1 MPTANI
7 GDVNLY
13 YEETGQGEP
22 VLLVPPSWW
31 PAATWNVGVVPAL
44 SQRFRTI
51 IFDCRGTGG
60 SSKPKDGYSVQ
71 QFAQD
76 GIALLS
82 HLRIPRC
89 HVVGFALGGQ
99 IVQAMAIARP
109 DLVAT
114 LTMAAAGPGS
124 KTLSGGPRDLSPEA
138 AREIREMGFEQYIK
152 THINNDGMA
161 FNPTFYR
168 EHRDLANAL
177 ADALWSGQSTV
188 EQFGYHEEA
197 RLTWDALAKA
207 PEVKVPTLILCGADD
222 DVNRRGSTPVGT
234 ARRLGELVPGAELAL
249 VSGVRHMTFGTATA
263 RLKPCRIFS
272 RAIPFVG
279 LNARKP

>member
-1 MPTANI
+1 MPTANL

-60 SSKPKDGYSVQ
+60 SSKPKDGYTVQ

-76 GIALLS
+76 GIALLA

-114 LTMAAAGPGS
+114 LTIAASGAGT
-124 KTLSGGPRDLSPEA
+124 KTLAGGQRSLSPDTEG
-138 AREIREMGFEQYIK
+138 EIRNMGFERYIRAY
-152 THINNDGMA
+152 IENDTMA
-161 FNPTFYR
+161 FNPKFYR
-168 EHRDLANAL
+168 E
-177 ADALWSGQSTV
+177 
-188 EQFGYHEEA
+188 
-197 RLTWDALAKA
+197 
-207 PEVKVPTLILCGADD
+207 
-222 DVNRRGSTPVGT
+222 
-234 ARRLGELVPGAELAL
+234 
-249 VSGVRHMTFGTATA
+249 
-263 RLKPCRIFS
+263 
-272 RAIPFVG
+272 
-279 LNARKP
+279 

>member
-7 GDVNLY
+7 GDVSLY

-31 PAATWNVGVVPAL
+31 PAVTWKVVVVPSL
-44 SQRFRTI
+44 SQHYRTI
-51 IFDCRGTGG
+51 IFDCRGTGR
-60 SSKPKDGYSVQ
+60 SSKTKEGYTVQ

-82 HLRIPRC
+82 HLKIFRC

-109 DLVAT
+109 DVVAT

-124 KTLSGGPRDLSPEA
+124 KTLSGGQRDLSPEA
-138 AREIREMGFEQYIK
+138 AREIGEMGFERYIK
-152 THINNDGMA
+152 THIDNDGMA
-161 FNPTFYR
+161 FNPAFYR
-168 EHRDLANAL
+168 EHRGLAMAL

-188 EQFGYHEEA
+188 EQFRYHEEA
-197 RLTWDALAKA
+197 RLTWDALSKA
-207 PEVKVPTLILCGADD
+207 PEVKVPTMILCGADD
-222 DVNRRGSTPVGT
+222 EVNRRGSTPVGT

-249 VSGVRHMTFGTATA
+249 VPGVRHMTFWDGTGALAALENFLA
-263 RLKPCRIFS
+263 RHPI
-272 RAIPFVG
+272 G
-279 LNARKP
+279 

>member
-1 MPTANI
+1 MPKADL
-7 GDVNLY
+7 GDLKIY
-13 YEETGQGEP
+13 YETQGEGEP

-31 PAATWNVGVVPAL
+31 PAATWNVVVVPAL
-44 SQRFRTI
+44 SQRYRTI

-60 SSKPKDGYSVQ
+60 SSKPKDGYTVQ

-82 HLRIPRC
+82 HLKISRC

-99 IVQAMAIARP
+99 IVQAMAITRP

-114 LTMAAAGPGS
+114 LSIAAAGPGS

-161 FNPTFYR
+161 FNPAFYR
-168 EHRDLANAL
+168 EHRELANAL

-188 EQFGYHEEA
+188 EQFGYHEKA
-197 RLTWDALAKA
+197 RLTWDALAMA
-207 PEVKVPTLILCGADD
+207 AEVKVPTLILCGADD

-249 VSGVRHMTFGTATA
+249 VPNVRHMTFWDGDGALKALQDFLA
-263 RLKPCRIFS
+263 RHPIRGS
-272 RAIPFVG
+272 
-279 LNARKP
+279 

>member
-1 MPTANI
+1 MPTAKV
-7 GDVNLY
+7 GDVSLY
-13 YEETGQGEP
+13 YEEAGQGEP
-22 VLLVPPSWW
+22 ALLVPPSWW

-44 SQRFRTI
+44 SQGYRTI
-51 IFDCRGTGG
+51 IFDCRGTGR
-60 SSKPKDGYSVQ
+60 SSKPKDGYTVQ

-82 HLRIPRC
+82 HLKISRC

-109 DLVAT
+109 DLAAT

-124 KTLSGGPRDLSPEA
+124 KTLSGGPRDLSPEG
-138 AREIREMGFEQYIK
+138 ARDIAETGFEQYIK
-152 THINNDGMA
+152 SHINNDGMA
-161 FNPTFYR
+161 FNPAFYR
-168 EHRDLANAL
+168 EHGALATAL

-188 EQFGYHEEA
+188 EQFRCHEEA

-249 VSGVRHMTFGTATA
+249 VPNVRHMTFWDGDGALKALQDFLA
-263 RLKPCRIFS
+263 RHPIGK
-272 RAIPFVG
+272 
-279 LNARKP
+279 

>member
-1 MPTANI
+1 MPTANL
-7 GDVNLY
+7 GDVSLF
-13 YEETGQGEP
+13 YEEAGQGEP

-44 SQRFRTI
+44 SQHYHTI
-51 IFDCRGTGG
+51 IFDCRGTGR
-60 SSKPKDGYSVQ
+60 SSKPKEGYTVQ
-71 QFAQD
+71 RFAQD
-76 GIALLS
+76 GIALLL
-82 HLRIPRC
+82 HLKISGC

-99 IVQAMAIARP
+99 IVQAMAIERP
-109 DLVAT
+109 DLVVT

-152 THINNDGMA
+152 SHINNDGMA
-161 FNPTFYR
+161 FNPAFYR
-168 EHRDLANAL
+168 EHRALATAL

-188 EQFGYHEEA
+188 EQFRYHEEA
-197 RLTWDALAKA
+197 RLTWDALANA
-207 PEVKVPTLILCGADD
+207 AEVKVPTLILCGADD

-249 VSGVRHMTFGTATA
+249 VPGVRHMTFWDGDGALKALQDFLA
-263 RLKPCRIFS
+263 RHPIGK
-272 RAIPFVG
+272 
-279 LNARKP
+279 